1 MNPIYEMLAS
11 DKNLDAHFRSI
22 FAPVTPPIKP
32 SDDDKDPQQKPA
44 PVSQEDEE

>member
-22 FAPVTPPIKP
+22 FASVTPPTKP

-44 PVSQEDEE
+44 PVSQEDGE